1 LNFTCGNKFTQATLL
16 IIYISF
22 NSISYFVILVN
33 PKMKNS
39 ESIPLSTAVVRFSQH
54 RNNNLFIN
62 HRSDLKMPKHLNQ
75 FKETVGK
82 IKTICEEVFEE
93 LGPGFDESDYQM
105 AMSLEFGKSN
115 EFEAIREISVELFYK
130 DQYLKFGEL
139 DFLIAPKPQSAGYPL
154 PFFLE
159 TKVINSEDISSYDQI
174 RRYLM
179 SLPKNSSSIINEI
192 EIAVLVIFQKNSE
205 LIKGEVLEK
214 EGNKIISRGPSSID
228 KPTSKVLISC
238 FYYDKKEK
246 KIEAIDGIN

>member
-1 LNFTCGNKFTQATLL
+1 
-16 IIYISF
+16 
-22 NSISYFVILVN
+22 
-33 PKMKNS
+33 
-39 ESIPLSTAVVRFSQH
+39 
-54 RNNNLFIN
+54 
-62 HRSDLKMPKHLNQ
+62 MPKHINE
-75 FKETVGK
+75 FKKTIGK
-82 IKTICEEVFEE
+82 IKAICEEVFEE

-105 AMSLEFGKSN
+105 AMSLEFAKSS

-139 DFLIAPKPQSAGYPL
+139 DFLIAPKPKKAGYPL

-179 SLPKNSSSIINEI
+179 SLPKNSSSIINQI
-192 EIAVLVIFQKNSE
+192 EIAVLVTFQKNSE

-228 KPTSKVLISC
+228 KPTSKVLINC

-246 KIEAIDGIN
+246 KIEAIDGII